1 MGLIRRVILTILFVV
16 LTTVILFHVKN
27 RSNFPSKIAIPVIVS
42 LLTKYVIGDWD
53 SGFRWTTLDIP
64 YWLCILAVSYGT
76 VILIENK

>member
-42 LLTKYVIGDWD
+42 LLTKYVLGDWD
-53 SGFRWTTLDIP
+53 SGFQWTTLDIP
-64 YWLCILAVSYGT
+64 YWACILGVSYGT